1 MKLIKLTSATALALT
16 FLASSAWAQN
26 PTATPR
32 IDQRATN
39 QQQRINQGVANGQL
53 NANEA
58 ARMQARENSLN
69 SNIAAAKADGK
80 VTAAE
85 RAQLHHQEN
94 HNSRAI
100 ARNKHNNR

>member
-1 MKLIKLTSATALALT
+1 MKLMKFASATALALT
-16 FLASSAWAQN
+16 CVTTTAWAQN
-26 PTATPR
+26 PAATPR
-32 IDQRATN
+32 IDQRAAN
-39 QQQRINQGVANGQL
+39 QQQRIDQGVASGKL

-69 SNIAAAKADGK
+69 NNIAAAKADGK
-80 VTAAE
+80 VTGAE
-85 RAQLHHQEN
+85 RARLRHQEN